1 MIHKQQ
7 NNFSIAFGNHLR
19 KLRIEKGFGM
29 REFALH
35 VDMEY
40 SQLSKIE
47 RGVINPTIA
56 TVLILAEGLG
66 VSHTELFD
74 FPFSKKTN

>member
-1 MIHKQQ
+1 MINKK
-7 NNFSIAFGNHLR
+7 NKNFSKVFGNHLR

-56 TVLILAEGLG
+56 TVLILAEGLEI
-66 VSHTELFD
+66 SHTELFD
-74 FPFSKKTN
+74 FPFDKK